1 MMMMKEMNAMSEE
14 RDDEFADKFYERFMN
29 ETLAEMSR
37 CNVDINEHAIAHAIM
52 IAEAFIANAIEDSSE
67 KQVLKQQIKTLR
79 EAIKRVD

>member
-1 MMMMKEMNAMSEE
+1 
-14 RDDEFADKFYERFMN
+14 
-29 ETLAEMSR
+29 
-37 CNVDINEHAIAHAIM
+37 M